1 MAGVPAARSLLAVLI
16 GDAVLIFLAYL
27 GVAAMIKS
35 HPLAFSMVKI
45 GGGIYLAWIGA
56 KVIWNTFFVKR
67 AKPAGTAAELS
78 VSEQTKPAKGAA
90 LRAFRTAL
98 GLSLTNPKSILLR
111 FLFRSIH
118 RQFICSSGI
127 SYFILAM
134 ILESFSVMW
143 FAVLITLGAA
153 LLRSLARVPSLKARQ
168 YGTGKSVPLFASK
181 LVLDA

>member
-1 MAGVPAARSLLAVLI
+1 MFEQFGIINPWIYIAGAFMIVIAPGPNSLYVLKTSVLDGRRAGCAGLLAVLI

-78 VSEQTKPAKGAA
+78 VSDQGYG
-90 LRAFRTAL
+90 TACFPHSARL
-98 GLSLTNPKSILLR
+98 VTYQSQVDSFLR

-118 RQFICSSGI
+118 RQLICSSGD
-127 SYFILAM
+127 FILY
-134 ILESFSVMW
+134 SRDDS
-143 FAVLITLGAA
+143 
-153 LLRSLARVPSLKARQ
+153 
-168 YGTGKSVPLFASK
+168 
-181 LVLDA
+181 